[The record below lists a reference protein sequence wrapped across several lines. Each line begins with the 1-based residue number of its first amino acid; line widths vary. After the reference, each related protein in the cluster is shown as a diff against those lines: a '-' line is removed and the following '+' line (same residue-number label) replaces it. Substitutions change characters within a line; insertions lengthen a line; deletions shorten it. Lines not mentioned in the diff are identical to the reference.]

1 MGETAIH
8 VCHLFDRRKQQCQ
21 WTEPNGRRCPAT
33 FETPS
38 KNRKYCTMHQHENK
52 LRQANDFMRK
62 RKERR
67 EQVGSRPVDYPPG
80 RPIGSPNRKRE
91 YLDEVAAEM
100 REKYKKKKPQ
110 PPTQLHP
117 IRPTVPRLTEI
128 RRLVAEAF
136 GISWRGLQ
144 QPSKLP
150 EIRVPR
156 QIAIY
161 FCRQHTGHTLTT
173 IGRAFHQHP
182 STIAHS
188 VRQGRALAE
197 RVDLQAII
205 SRIKESLADPKNL
218 QSISLRSLATRLDAI
233 TGKLDQLLD
242 QRQKGAVA

>member
-21 WTEPNGRRCPAT
+21 WTEPDGRRCPAT
-33 FETPS
+33 FETS
-38 KNRKYCTMHQHENK
+38 AKNRMYCDMHQHDNK
-52 LRQANDFMRK
+52 LRQANAWNHK
-62 RKERR
+62 RQEQRR
-67 EQVGSRPVDYPPG
+67 AGTQPEDRPPG
-80 RPIGSPNRKRE
+80 RPKGSRSQKAA

-100 REKYKKKKPQ
+100 REKYKKKKARQ
-110 PPTQLHP
+110 PTQLHP
-117 IRPTVPRLTEI
+117 IRPTAPRLTEI

-136 GISWRGLQ
+136 GISWRGLL

-197 RVDLQAII
+197 RVDLQPII
-205 SRIKESLADPKNL
+205 SRIRESLADPKNL

>member
-1 MGETAIH
+1 MTIVQLAIRPE
-8 VCHLFDRRKQQCQ
+8 DR
-21 WTEPNGRRCPAT
+21 
-33 FETPS
+33 
-38 KNRKYCTMHQHENK
+38 
-52 LRQANDFMRK
+52 
-62 RKERR
+62 
-67 EQVGSRPVDYPPG
+67 PPG
-80 RPIGSPNRKRE
+80 RPLGSPNRKRE
-91 YLDEVAAEM
+91 YLDEVAADM
-100 REKYKKKKPQ
+100 REKYRKKKAR
-110 PPTQLHP
+110 PPTQLRA
-117 IRPTVPRLTEI
+117 IRPTAPRLTEI

-150 EIRVPR
+150 EIRIPR

-161 FCRQHTGHTLTT
+161 FCRQHAGHTLTT

-205 SRIKESLADPKNL
+205 ARIKESLADPGNL
-218 QSISLRSLATRLDAI
+218 RSISLRSLALHLDQI
-233 TGKLDQLLD
+233 DGKLDQLLD